1 MRSSEAK
8 SGFGKSAV
16 ILASAAVLAGGWFE
30 AEEIAKQFIGDYEG
44 PVPQAPQAPIPPEK
58 PEPKPAKRKSIE
70 VAIGFD
76 NSRSDIKD
84 DLPKVISATREFLQK
99 TDSFSDGDSVDICT
113 FVESAKCEEFK
124 LPDQKDALLNYVGG
138 VHPEPPRH
146 METYVHAAISQIVEQ
161 TAADLVLA
169 WTDAD
174 DETKGEKLRLNPD
187 HPPVTIVVPK
197 AKYIPNANAVLNS
210 LGGRNINVDL
220 ALTSDEFGKRL
231 ESFAGELVKDAMS
244 KARAEA
250 DKIHQQNLGQYN
262 QNLERFSSATEQ
274 YQNDQK
280 AYAEALK
287 NNEAR
292 KVAVEAEVAK
302 WKTRIKIAVGSIFA
316 IFAGLVGLDIY
327 NRSRPKLKGFIVD
340 KRDSKYPRVYRV
352 PSSKEPYEFKRIHG
366 QKFTLTPTKGG
377 ISDGNKLLK
386 DGDQIATGIYYYET
400 EPSGRQ
406 R

>member
-1 MRSSEAK
+1 MKSSESK

-30 AEEIAKQFIGDYEG
+30 AEEIAKRFIGDYEG
-44 PVPQAPQAPIPPEK
+44 SVPQSPQAPISPEK
-58 PEPKPAKRKSIE
+58 PEPKPAKRKPIE

-99 TDSFSDGDSVDICT
+99 TDSFGDGDSVDICT

-138 VHPEPPRH
+138 IQIESPRR

-161 TAADLVLA
+161 TAADLVLV

-174 DETKGEKLRLNPD
+174 DETKGEKSKLNSN

-220 ALTSDEFGKRL
+220 ATTSDEFGERL
-231 ESFAGELVKDAMS
+231 ESFASELAREAMA
-244 KARAEA
+244 KARAET
-250 DKIHQQNLGQYN
+250 DRIHN
-262 QNLERFSSATEQ
+262 QNLEKYNQDLEKFGDATEQ
-274 YQNDQK
+274 YKNQQK
-280 AYAEALK
+280 VYEEALRNIETK
-287 NNEAR
+287 KIEA
-292 KVAVEAEVAK
+292 EAEVQK
-302 WKTRIKIAVGSIFA
+302 WKTRVKIFIGSVFA
-316 IFAGLVGLDIY
+316 IFAGLVGLDVY
-327 NRSRPKLKGFIVD
+327 SRSRPKLKGFIVD
-340 KRDSKYPRVYRV
+340 RRDSKYPRVYRV
-352 PSSKEPYEFKRIHG
+352 PSSKEPCEFKRIPG

-386 DGDQIATGIYYYET
+386 DGDQITTGIYYYET